1 MNHRLFLLILI
12 SLSLIVACKNT
23 IQIDQRAPFSMLEA
37 SSPPIVEAK
46 DVSIK
51 VRLSV
56 TQSQD
61 IRLTPSVRIS
71 PSINISVTPVI
82 NLKLPEANLYDVT
95 QDSFETYALE
105 PWPENATESLYGF
118 LPYHVLFDGISNAD
132 GVRVS
137 TVQKNAVLVLKP
149 DTALSPSHTHASL
162 VTTSLKDA
170 VPSSFFW
177 FEVDMT
183 TKAQLRSEP
192 NAWERGWL
200 VWNLSLVDPELPEEL
215 KNVVPYSFYYFYV
228 KEASENLFPLE
239 IGKIEP
245 NNPEAYDCAFNVKQ
259 YANFD
264 CDNDGETDDVL
275 FGTQRFF
282 PFRFDENE
290 QESETGDC
298 FVHSVLPEEG
308 FMVGETNR
316 FRILHH
322 QDSFEIY
329 WIIRDSSNRQVAQK
343 LVSCQ
348 DKLNPYTKGAIGF
361 YTEDAEVQFDNFR
374 LQAFELGRLS
384 QTELASSASPV
395 SKDAASVKQEQNKAT
410 PVYPY
415 RLSRHY

>member
-1 MNHRLFLLILI
+1 MNYRLFLFTLI
-12 SLSLIVACKNT
+12 SLFLIVACKNA
-23 IQIDQRAPFSMLEA
+23 IQIGPRTPFSMLEA
-37 SSPPIVEAK
+37 SSPPIIEEK
-46 DVSIK
+46 DISIK

-56 TQSQD
+56 TQSQN
-61 IRLTPSVRIS
+61 ISLTPSVTTS
-71 PSINISVTPVI
+71 PGVNIGVTPLINI
-82 NLKLPEANLYDVT
+82 KLPEANLYDVT

-105 PWPENATESLYGF
+105 PWPENATETLYGF
-118 LPYHVLFDGISNAD
+118 LPYHVLFDGITNAD
-132 GVRVS
+132 GVQVS
-137 TVQKNAVLVLKP
+137 SVEKNAGLILKP
-149 DTALSPSHTHASL
+149 DAALSSGNTHASL

-183 TKAQLRSEP
+183 TKTQLRSEP
-192 NAWERGWL
+192 NAWERAWL
-200 VWNLSLVDPELPEEL
+200 VWNVALVDPELPEEI
-215 KNVVPYSFYYFYV
+215 KNVVPYTFYYFYV

-245 NNPEAYDCAFNVKQ
+245 NNPEAYDCAFNVAH

-264 CDNDGETDDVL
+264 CDDDGKADDAL

-282 PFRFDENE
+282 PFRFDENA

-329 WIIRDSSNRQVAQK
+329 WIIKDNSNRQIAQK

-374 LQAFELGRLS
+374 LQAFELGRLA
-384 QTELASSASPV
+384 QAEAASSAKS
-395 SKDAASVKQEQNKAT
+395 SSNASSVKQEINEAA

-415 RLSRHY
+415 QLSREY